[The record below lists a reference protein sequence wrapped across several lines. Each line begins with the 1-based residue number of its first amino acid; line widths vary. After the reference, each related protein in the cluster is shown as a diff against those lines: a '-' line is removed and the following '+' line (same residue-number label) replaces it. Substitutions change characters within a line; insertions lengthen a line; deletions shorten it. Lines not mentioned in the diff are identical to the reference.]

1 MRNKVWDWYTS
12 VPLTR
17 AHNNTAIIIIM
28 TRWHEDDLCGRLI
41 EKE

>member
-17 AHNNTAIIIIM
+17 AHTDTAIIIIM